1 MSPLPDLWPLPEPA
15 VHTGL
20 CPSCLSPVAARSFE
34 HCSALAS
41 GSAGEKDRHN
51 FLAPFSSKERVLKA
65 AGRRKRSSRLE
76 RRQAR
81 NRAKHKVLTCD
92 LMHGQLGGSD
102 N

>member
-1 MSPLPDLWPLPEPA
+1 M
-15 VHTGL
+15 HRGL
-20 CPSCLSPVAARSFE
+20 CRSCLSPTAGRSFG
-34 HCSALAS
+34 HCSLLGS

-51 FLAPFSSKERVLKA
+51 FLAPSLSKKRFLEA

-76 RRQAR
+76 KRQAR
-81 NRAKHKVLTCD
+81 NRVKHKVLTCD